1 MSRPSATIVERHGWR
16 VEIRPDEPRKR
27 PQWEIRCEIYRAREG
42 ERQRERRGHRFYV
55 SPDLAAETGLDR
67 MPSARRRD
75 RLWLAAKR
83 IIMRELDEIFSEP
96 EGGLEA
102 VRPILAADLSP

>member
-1 MSRPSATIVERHGWR
+1 
-16 VEIRPDEPRKR
+16 
-27 PQWEIRCEIYRAREG
+27 
-42 ERQRERRGHRFYV
+42 
-55 SPDLAAETGLDR
+55 